1 MQFTILKIN
10 RYKKFPRLI
19 PILTLYKYLPDVW
32 GVVLEIPQFMHGLS
46 CLTSLVLGQQHRY
59 TENKLINIKSAVKL
73 RKYSWT
79 YTCTS
84 IWAKYK
90 SFVFWSCITSST
102 KMSIW
107 CFCVPMVFSY
117 DEITVPNCDR
127 GIQVVRTS
135 FMSWNSSRLMSGGIV
150 GCGFAVVGMNST
162 LDTWRLRKPS
172 PATINPQIY
181 IRTR

>member
-59 TENKLINIKSAVKL
+59 TENKLINIKS
-73 RKYSWT
+73 
-79 YTCTS
+79 
-84 IWAKYK
+84 K
-90 SFVFWSCITSST
+90 STAGHTHVQVFEQNIRALYFVSCITSST